1 MKRKRWTTMLLA
13 VAVLAGIAMPGGGGV
28 VPASADETKPAT
40 NQGQSLNRDGRSVL
54 YPKEWYPGYRTA
66 EGQFLHDFSY
76 AGYRR
81 GEVPIPAVDKH
92 RGMNVTKAPYRADS
106 TGRKDATLAIQQ
118 AIDDAAA
125 RGGGVVYL
133 PKGTYRVTPQ
143 EGKDFALNLH
153 SSGVV
158 LKGDGQHQT
167 HLFNAQENMKQ
178 KDIIRVGGGDWK
190 RTTTTTKLSKT
201 VSEPTVLLPV
211 ESTEGFQM
219 NDFVVITFET
229 TEGFLKEHGMQN
241 KWASRLGKVEPLFY
255 RQIIAVDPEAKTLT
269 LDIPT
274 RYPLKLRDDITITK
288 TEAPIMEVG
297 LEDFSIANV
306 QNSRPGLGEDDFK
319 VEGTAGYEADNA
331 KAINVIAAA
340 NSWIR
345 NVGTYKPPGNTEYH
359 ILSKGVILDRTKN
372 VTVEKVTM
380 QYPQYRGANGNG
392 YLYQFIGNDNL
403 ITGSR
408 AVGARHSFT
417 YANFSANGNVLLDA
431 YSENSFYLT
440 DFHMYLSMANLI
452 DNFTVN
458 GDAISA
464 ITRDYGSSATN
475 RHGVVTTE
483 SVFWN
488 TKGVAAHAS
497 KPGVIIESEQFGNGY
512 IIGTQGKVNGVK
524 VDIVGSIPDADTSP
538 FDWVEGVGQGERLFP
553 QSLYKDQAKRR
564 LDPAGLGLQSLLV
577 NGDAVPGVQFMR
589 TQYDYVL
596 PFGTT
601 ETPILSAKAVSKEA
615 RVKIVQPKGT
625 NGTGVITISRRGQ
638 TQTVHVQFSVAK
650 TPVLPE
656 NITIAP
662 DKSVPGWRSAG
673 YAISAGKSGRLQAFL
688 TLDNGEVVNTSEL
701 NIPVTYRLSDE
712 QAGDID
718 GNTFYAERPGI
729 VDIIA
734 SCQLQGVVVE
744 ARQSFEVVEPM
755 AEPEGPLTAIV
766 KVTAS
771 ADDGNIPLNTLDRDP
786 DTRWS
791 ADGKGQF
798 LQVELEEETIVDRV
812 SLLFYNGHTRSNY
825 FDMEVS
831 VDGVNFEPV
840 LTGMASK
847 KQSALETFEFTP
859 TPAKFLRYVGQGNE
873 INTWNSLIEIWV
885 HAQ

>member
-1 MKRKRWTTMLLA
+1 MRKKWSAMLLA
-13 VAVLAGIAMPGGGGV
+13 MAVAAGMVVLGGGTIQ
-28 VPASADETKPAT
+28 ASVDEGMTAA
-40 NQGQSLNRDGRSVL
+40 NQGQPLGQDGRSLL
-54 YPKEWYPGYRTA
+54 YPKEWYPGYRTD

-81 GEVPIPAVDKH
+81 GEVPIPAVNKH
-92 RGMNVTKAPYRADS
+92 RGINVTKSPYRADP
-106 TGRKDATLAIQQ
+106 TGRTDATHAIQQ
-118 AIDDAAA
+118 AIDDAEAS
-125 RGGGVVYL
+125 GGGVVYL

-143 EGKDFALNLH
+143 DGKDFALNID
-153 SSGVV
+153 SSRVV

-167 HLFNAQENMKQ
+167 HIYNAQENMKQ

-190 RTTTTTKLSKT
+190 RTGTATKLRNT

-211 ESTEGFQM
+211 ESTEGFQVD
-219 NDFVVITFET
+219 DFVMITFET

-241 KWASRLGKVEPLFY
+241 KWASRLGRVEPLFY
-255 RQIIAVDPEAKTLT
+255 RQIVAVDPGARTLT

-274 RYPLKLRDDITITK
+274 RYPLKLRDDVTITK

-306 QNSRPGLGEDDFK
+306 QNSKPGLGEDDFK

-345 NVGTYKPPGNTEYH
+345 NVGTYKPPGNADYH
-359 ILSKGVILDRTKN
+359 ILSKGIILDRTKN

-403 ITGSR
+403 IVGSR

-417 YANFSANGNVLLDA
+417 YANFSANGNVLLDS
-431 YSENSFYLT
+431 YSENSYYLT

-452 DNFTVN
+452 DNFAVN

-488 TKGVAAHAS
+488 TKGIAAHPS

-512 IIGTQGKVNGVK
+512 IIGTQGDVNGVK

-538 FDWVEGVGQGERLFP
+538 FDWVEGAGQGERLFP
-553 QSLYKDQAKRR
+553 QSLYKDQTHKR
-564 LDPAGLGLQSLLV
+564 LDHVELGLQSLLV
-577 NGDAVPGVQFMR
+577 NGETVPGVQFLR

-601 ETPILSAKAVSKEA
+601 ETPTLSAKAAAKDA
-615 RVKIVQPKGT
+615 RVKIVQPEGT
-625 NGTGVITISRRGQ
+625 DGTGVIRISRRGQ
-638 TQTVHVQFSVAK
+638 TQTVRVKFSVAE

-656 NITIAP
+656 NIMIAP
-662 DKSVPGWRSAG
+662 DKSVPGWRSVG

-688 TLDNGEVVNTSEL
+688 TLDNGEVVNTSKL
-701 NIPVTYRLSDE
+701 NIPVTYRVSDE
-712 QAGDID
+712 QAGYIE
-718 GNTFYAERPGI
+718 GNTFYALRPGV

-734 SCQLQGVVVE
+734 SCELQGVAVE
-744 ARQSFEVVEPM
+744 ARQAFEVLEPM
-755 AEPEGPLTAIV
+755 AEPEGPLAAIV

-771 ADDGNIPLNTLDRDP
+771 ADDGNVPMNTLDRDP

-798 LQVELEEETIVDRV
+798 LQVELEDETTVDRV

-825 FDMEVS
+825 FDLEVS
-831 VDGVNFEPV
+831 VDGVHFEPV
-840 LTGMASK
+840 LTGRVSK
-847 KQSALETFEFTP
+847 KQDGLETFEFP
-859 TPAKFLRYVGQGNE
+859 PIQAKFIRYVGQGNE